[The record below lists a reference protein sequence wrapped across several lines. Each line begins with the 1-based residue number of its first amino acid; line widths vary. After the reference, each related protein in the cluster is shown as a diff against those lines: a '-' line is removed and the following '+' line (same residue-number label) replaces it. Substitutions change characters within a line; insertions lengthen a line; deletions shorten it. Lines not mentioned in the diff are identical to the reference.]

1 VLGAPDARD
10 DAAALAA
17 RLARWRAAYAGRA
30 LFRAAAGPRWVRL
43 HLAGDERFCLLLTTA
58 PGAALLCGL
67 AGRLPDALAAA
78 LPIDREH
85 PLPPALAGA
94 TLTGLGAL
102 PGERVACL
110 RFARPDGSPLHLL
123 HQLFGPSGNTVLLDG
138 GGRCLWAARRP
149 PHPLLSVVP
158 ARATYAGPGLEVEGC
173 RLHDADAR
181 AGTGDAAQG
190 DASPADDAPAEEL
203 DRLAAALATEAHVRE
218 VAALGRRL
226 RAADRLCEHRAADLA
241 AAGAGDEHR
250 RRAETLAAHLHTLR
264 QGTARCELSDPRD
277 GAPVV
282 IELDPSLSP
291 AANLAALFHRARKAE
306 RGREVIRDKLAEAEA
321 EALALRTALARL
333 AALAQPVDP
342 PADDSGL
349 SRLAA
354 VQALLS
360 SQPGFAGKAGSR
372 AAGARSGQDDEPSRP
387 FRRYLID
394 GRWEIWVGRS
404 SRENDELTHGAAH
417 SRDLWLHVHGATGSH
432 VIVRTGGRPDLVPRG
447 VLEKAAALAALH
459 SKARNASLVP
469 VVWTEK
475 RFVRKPR
482 KSPPGLAVTLQAQ
495 TLMVAPGIAGGVE
508 PA

>member
-1 VLGAPDARD
+1 MGAPGARD
-10 DAAALAA
+10 EAAALAA
-17 RLARWRAAYAGRA
+17 RLARWRASCAGRP

-43 HLAGDERFCLLLTTA
+43 HLAGDERFCLLLTTG

-85 PLPPALAGA
+85 PLPPVLAGA

-102 PGERVACL
+102 PDERVACL
-110 RFARPDGSPLHLL
+110 RFERPDGSPLHLL
-123 HQLFGPSGNTVLLDG
+123 HQLFGSPGNTVLLDG
-138 GGRCLWAARRP
+138 GGHCLWAARRP

-158 ARATYAGPGLEVEGC
+158 ARATYAGHGLDVEDHGA
-173 RLHDADAR
+173 HAADDSATGDLDHLASALAAEAR
-181 AGTGDAAQG
+181 A
-190 DASPADDAPAEEL
+190 
-203 DRLAAALATEAHVRE
+203 RE
-218 VAALGRRL
+218 TVALGRRL

-264 QGTARCELSDPRD
+264 QGAARCELTDPRD
-277 GAPVV
+277 GSPVV

-306 RGREVIRDKLAEAEA
+306 RGREVIRGKLAEAEA
-321 EALALRTALARL
+321 EAEALRTALARL
-333 AALAQPVDP
+333 ATLAMPADP
-342 PADDSGL
+342 PADDGGL

-354 VQALLS
+354 VQALLTA
-360 SQPGFAGKAGSR
+360 QPAIAGTAGKR
-372 AAGARSGQDDEPSRP
+372 AAGARSGQDDEPARP
-387 FRRYLID
+387 FRRYLVD
-394 GRWEIWVGRS
+394 GRWEVWIGRS

-469 VVWTEK
+469 VVWTE
-475 RFVRKPR
+475 RRYVRKPR

-495 TLMVAPGIAGGVE
+495 TLMVAPGIVDGVE

>member
-1 VLGAPDARD
+1 MGAPGARD

-17 RLARWRAAYAGRA
+17 RLARWRALYAGRP

-43 HLAGDERFCLLLTTA
+43 HLAGDERFCLLLTTG

-67 AGRLPDALAAA
+67 AGRLPDGLAAA

-123 HQLFGPSGNTVLLDG
+123 HQLFGSPGNTVLLDG

-158 ARATYAGPGLEVEGC
+158 ARATYAGQGLDVEG
-173 RLHDADAR
+173 HDGDVAH
-181 AGTGDAAQG
+181 GDATRTTH
-190 DASPADDAPAEEL
+190 APAEEL

-218 VAALGRRL
+218 AAALGRRL

-250 RRAETLAAHLHTLR
+250 RRAETLASHLHALR
-264 QGTARCELSDPRD
+264 QGTARCELTDPRD
-277 GAPVV
+277 GSPVI
-282 IELDPSLSP
+282 IELDPALSP
-291 AANLAALFHRARKAE
+291 AANLAALFHRARKAD
-306 RGREVIRDKLAEAEA
+306 RGREVIKGKLAEAEA
-321 EALALRTALARL
+321 EALAVRTALARL
-333 AALAQPVDP
+333 AALARPADP
-342 PADDSGL
+342 PADEGGL

-354 VQALLS
+354 VQAWLS
-360 SQPGFAGKAGSR
+360 TQPGPAGRDGAR
-372 AAGARSGQDDEPSRP
+372 AAGRRHGADDEPSRP

-469 VVWTEK
+469 VVWTE
-475 RFVRKPR
+475 RRYVRKPR

-495 TLMVAPGIAGGVE
+495 TLMVAPGIVDGVE